1 MPDSGVFEYLAA
13 GLRGAVSRTNAL
25 PNCAFCVLV
34 FGLSATLSYPR
45 GSPRSCSHIATSG
58 AVPAVPRD
66 YFSQYIT
73 IGIFVLVGLG
83 LVGVTLQLA
92 RLVRP
97 NVPTREKYT
106 TYESGIDPIGR
117 GWTQTNVRYYIFAL
131 LFVIFDVE
139 AVFLFP
145 WAIVFE
151 RLGTQ
156 AFIEMLIFIAILAFA
171 LLYAIRKKMLE
182 WL

>member
-1 MPDSGVFEYLAA
+1 M
-13 GLRGAVSRTNAL
+13 
-25 PNCAFCVLV
+25 
-34 FGLSATLSYPR
+34 
-45 GSPRSCSHIATSG
+45 
-58 AVPAVPRD
+58 PRD

-73 IGIFVLVGLG
+73 IGIFFLVGLA

-97 NVPTREKYT
+97 NVPHPDKYT

-117 GWTQTNVRYYIFAL
+117 GWAQTNVRYYIFAL

-145 WAIVFE
+145 WAIVFK

-156 AFIEMLIFIAILAFA
+156 AFIEMLACCAPLQA
-171 LLYAIRKKMLE
+171 LR
-182 WL
+182 

>member
-1 MPDSGVFEYLAA
+1 VPEGYFGQYVTIGIF
-13 GLRGAVSRTNAL
+13 AL
-25 PNCAFCVLV
+25 VGIVLV
-34 FGLSATLSYPR
+34 FGTL
-45 GSPRSCSHIATSG
+45 A
-58 AVPAVPRD
+58 
-66 YFSQYIT
+66 
-73 IGIFVLVGLG
+73 
-83 LVGVTLQLA
+83 LA

-97 NVPTREKYT
+97 TVSYPEKYT

-131 LFVIFDVE
+131 LFVVFDVE

-145 WAIVFE
+145 WAVVFE

-156 AFIEMLIFIAILAFA
+156 AFIEMVIFIAILAIA
-171 LLYAIRKKMLE
+171 LLYAIKKKVLE

>member
-1 MPDSGVFEYLAA
+1 M
-13 GLRGAVSRTNAL
+13 
-25 PNCAFCVLV
+25 
-34 FGLSATLSYPR
+34 
-45 GSPRSCSHIATSG
+45 
-58 AVPAVPRD
+58 PRD

-73 IGIFVLVGLG
+73 IGIFVLVGLA

-97 NVPTREKYT
+97 NVPTPEKFT

-117 GWTQTNVRYYIFAL
+117 GWAQTNVRYYIFAL

>member
-1 MPDSGVFEYLAA
+1 MS
-13 GLRGAVSRTNAL
+13 
-25 PNCAFCVLV
+25 
-34 FGLSATLSYPR
+34 
-45 GSPRSCSHIATSG
+45 
-58 AVPAVPRD
+58 RD

-73 IGIFVLVGLG
+73 IGIFVLVGLA

-97 NVPTREKYT
+97 NVPTPEKYT

-117 GWTQTNVRYYIFAL
+117 GWAQTNVRYYIFAL

>member
-1 MPDSGVFEYLAA
+1 M
-13 GLRGAVSRTNAL
+13 
-25 PNCAFCVLV
+25 
-34 FGLSATLSYPR
+34 
-45 GSPRSCSHIATSG
+45 
-58 AVPAVPRD
+58 PRD

-73 IGIFVLVGLG
+73 IGIFVLVGLA

-97 NVPTREKYT
+97 NVPTPEKFT

-117 GWTQTNVRYYIFAL
+117 GWAQTNVRYYIFAL

-171 LLYAIRKKMLE
+171 LLYAIRKRMLE

>member
-1 MPDSGVFEYLAA
+1 
-13 GLRGAVSRTNAL
+13 
-25 PNCAFCVLV
+25 
-34 FGLSATLSYPR
+34 
-45 GSPRSCSHIATSG
+45 
-58 AVPAVPRD
+58 VPRD

-73 IGIFVLVGLG
+73 IGIFVLVGLA

-97 NVPTREKYT
+97 NVPTPEKYT